1 MKTSTKG
8 ETPVV
13 IEEVIPDDF
22 DKACIFNQ
30 LFENI
35 VPNLKISP
43 REPFKLMQME
53 LMIQS

>member
-13 IEEVIPDDF
+13 MEEVIPDDF
-22 DKACIFNQ
+22 DKACIFNI
-30 LFENI
+30 LFVNI
-35 VPNLKISP
+35 VPNLKIAP

-53 LMIQS
+53 LVIQS